1 MNITILDII
10 IIVLFIIAIVL
21 GFKKGILKE
30 IVSFI
35 GTIIIFIISYQLK
48 GIVGNFLCIIF
59 PFYIKD
65 LVTVNIMFYQ
75 IIAFILT
82 FGILSFLFNLFINLT
97 KTIDNLLDKI
107 KLLNIP
113 LRILGAII
121 SVFKMYLTVF
131 ILLLLV
137 MIPFRNTSIVKKSL
151 LTERIV
157 YETPILSKG
166 SKEVIFVLEEII
178 ILDRD
183 IAKGKI
189 TINEG
194 NLKIL
199 DLLLKYNMID
209 KDTVIDLY
217 NKDKIREIEDI
228 ETVVLNY

>member
-194 NLKIL
+194 NFKIL

-217 NKDKIREIEDI
+217 NKDKIRGIEDI

>member
-1 MNITILDII
+1 M
-10 IIVLFIIAIVL
+10 LFIIAIVL

-217 NKDKIREIEDI
+217 NKDKIRGIEDI

>member
-30 IVSFI
+30 LVSFI

-113 LRILGAII
+113 LRILGAVI

-151 LTERIV
+151 LTEKIV

-217 NKDKIREIEDI
+217 NKDKIRGIEDI

>member
-48 GIVGNFLCIIF
+48 GIVGNFLCLIC

-151 LTERIV
+151 LTEKIV

-217 NKDKIREIEDI
+217 NKDKIRGIEDI

>member
-1 MNITILDII
+1 
-10 IIVLFIIAIVL
+10 
-21 GFKKGILKE
+21 
-30 IVSFI
+30 
-35 GTIIIFIISYQLK
+35 
-48 GIVGNFLCIIF
+48 
-59 PFYIKD
+59 
-65 LVTVNIMFYQ
+65 
-75 IIAFILT
+75 
-82 FGILSFLFNLFINLT
+82 
-97 KTIDNLLDKI
+97 
-107 KLLNIP
+107 
-113 LRILGAII
+113 
-121 SVFKMYLTVF
+121 
-131 ILLLLV
+131 

>member
-151 LTERIV
+151 LTEKIV

-217 NKDKIREIEDI
+217 NKDKIRGIENI

>member
-217 NKDKIREIEDI
+217 NKDKIRGIEDI

>member
-30 IVSFI
+30 LVSFI

-217 NKDKIREIEDI
+217 NKDKIRGIEDI

>member
-30 IVSFI
+30 LVSFI

-151 LTERIV
+151 LTEKIV